1 MKLTQ
6 EEKERINFHSYK
18 KINGLNSY
26 LGMFPLELPIYFISK
41 YSEENDLV
49 MDNFSGRGSSL
60 VAARMLKR
68 NFVGNDLNP
77 YAYVCSKFKT
87 IKAIK
92 KEDILNQ
99 IDNLENEFLIWKEN
113 NLINPDDLIFND
125 IKIFF
130 HWDTLV
136 ELFFIREKLG
146 KNWLTNN
153 DLDNTILCFLLSI
166 LHGNERKDGS
176 SSYLSISMPNTISMS
191 PNYVKNYIKNNNL
204 TLKYR
209 NVFEL
214 LKRRIDLNWDVI
226 LETSENYLKI
236 FYANSTEELR
246 FVDDQSVQI
255 VFTSPPYLKVVNYT
269 NSNWLRLWVLGFE
282 RENLK
287 NEIKLDDK
295 HNFDSYC
302 NFILSYLKNIYPK
315 IKINGYVFLVI
326 GDVNDFELANETWNR
341 IKDEVKFELINI
353 FEQNI
358 DNNKKILKI
367 LKSKSNATKK
377 DKIIMLKKY

>member
-6 EEKERINFHSYK
+6 EEKERMNFHSYK

-26 LGMFPLELPIYFISK
+26 LGTFPLDLPAYFISK

-60 VAARMLKR
+60 VAVRMLKR
-68 NFVGNDLNP
+68 NFIGNDLNP
-77 YAYVCSKFKT
+77 YAYVLSKFKT
-87 IKAIK
+87 IKDIK

-113 NLINPDDLIFND
+113 NLIDLDDLIFND

-166 LHGNERKDGS
+166 LQGNERKDGS
-176 SSYLSISMPNTISMS
+176 SSYLSVSMPNTISMS

-214 LKRRIDLNWDVI
+214 LKRRIDLNWDTV
-226 LETSENYLKI
+226 LERSQNYLKI
-236 FYANSTEELR
+236 FYANSTEELS
-246 FVDDQSVQI
+246 FVDDESVRI
-255 VFTSPPYLKVVNYT
+255 VFTSPPYLKVVNYA

-295 HNFDSYC
+295 HNFSAYC
-302 NFILSYLKNIYPK
+302 NFILTYLKNIYSK
-315 IKINGYVFLVI
+315 VQKNGYVFLVI
-326 GDVNDFELANETWNR
+326 GDVKDFELAKETWNI
-341 IKDEVKFELINI
+341 IKNQVKFELVDI
-353 FEQNI
+353 FEQEI
-358 DNNKKILKI
+358 GDNKKVLKMV
-367 LKSKSNATKK
+367 KNKPKATKK
-377 DKIIMLKKY
+377 DRIIMLKKY